1 MLSEFKDIFTF
12 DKYLF
17 IYVCM
22 VGIDITT
29 GLLKAYKLGNF
40 KSSKMRNG
48 IIKVIA
54 ELLSVVFG
62 GLLDVFFDLKIFM
75 ISIKL
80 LLVATQGISI
90 IENFSQL
97 EYNIIPSF
105 VKDKLQVVKEMAEK
119 GDVNKWL

>member
-1 MLSEFKDIFTF
+1 
-12 DKYLF
+12 
-17 IYVCM
+17 
-22 VGIDITT
+22 
-29 GLLKAYKLGNF
+29 
-40 KSSKMRNG
+40 
-48 IIKVIA
+48 
-54 ELLSVVFG
+54 
-62 GLLDVFFDLKIFM
+62 M

-119 GDVNKWL
+119 GDVDKW

>member
-1 MLSEFKDIFTF
+1 MLSEFKNIFTF

-119 GDVNKWL
+119 GDVDKW